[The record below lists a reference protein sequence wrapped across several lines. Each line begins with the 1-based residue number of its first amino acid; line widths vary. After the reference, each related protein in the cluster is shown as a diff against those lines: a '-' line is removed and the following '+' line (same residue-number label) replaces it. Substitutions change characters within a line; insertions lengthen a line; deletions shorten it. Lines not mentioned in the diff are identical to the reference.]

1 MSALDVKSA
10 FLQAPRPTAPGAAP
24 VAVVPPK
31 IMSQL
36 GICPENEVWIVH
48 KAADIAEFLGTTP
61 RRHVQQV

>member
-10 FLQAPRPTAPGAAP
+10 FLQAPRPTPPGANP

-36 GICPENEVWIVH
+36 GICPENVRLSNISEL
-48 KAADIAEFLGTTP
+48 LGTSQGH
-61 RRHVQQV
+61 HVRQV